1 MNESEINKLIKDMVK
16 KFKNGGFIDCLRG
29 GGSVKDCGCGSKIE
43 KAQQGFV
50 TPTTTNGEL
59 FKGHPTYSPNKK
71 IAFDDNPMAYF
82 IGGYKTP
89 LYTHKYRDF
98 GSGNTVDEYAAAN
111 FYAAYNTDMPSVA
124 RKRTSPNLG
133 ERVTYSARK
142 AWPFRTND
150 YGETEYINDKKQ
162 YKRVASRP
170 TLQEVAKGIASQN
183 EAQLLPPTQV
193 METGGVIK
201 AQDGISMREV
211 RQAIRDNGLVGSGAY
226 TNMKNALRNAGLR
239 GKELRQTARRNVV
252 SSAYP
257 VAVEDTTVPQLP
269 VLDDVVIDDEPMIIN
284 ESFSPMQSSQPTIQK
299 MDRFGGNFNSAFAA
313 ARRSGLDKFYWTDP
327 TGKNSG

>member
-1 MNESEINKLIKDMVK
+1 MNESEINKLINSMTK

-89 LYTHKYRDF
+89 LYIHKHRDF
-98 GSGNTVDEYAAAN
+98 DSGNTVDEYAAAN

-124 RKRTSPNLG
+124 RKRTSPNFG

-142 AWPFRTND
+142 A
-150 YGETEYINDKKQ
+150 
-162 YKRVASRP
+162 
-170 TLQEVAKGIASQN
+170 
-183 EAQLLPPTQV
+183 
-193 METGGVIK
+193 
-201 AQDGISMREV
+201 
-211 RQAIRDNGLVGSGAY
+211 
-226 TNMKNALRNAGLR
+226 
-239 GKELRQTARRNVV
+239 
-252 SSAYP
+252 
-257 VAVEDTTVPQLP
+257 
-269 VLDDVVIDDEPMIIN
+269 
-284 ESFSPMQSSQPTIQK
+284 
-299 MDRFGGNFNSAFAA
+299 
-313 ARRSGLDKFYWTDP
+313 
-327 TGKNSG
+327 